1 MDDAI
6 AAPPRSELEPAHVHH
21 VGRIVSLRPSSS
33 ASTAGPDARARP
45 RPPGRPDVDC
55 PFGRVVGILAGQISW
70 SRRVSAPAGALRATV
85 LSLVLAAVGATV
97 AALVQAT
104 VLPFAAEGGGG
115 LDLVLVIAIV
125 WTMALGLEGGLV
137 WAFLGGLVIDVL
149 LMRPLGLTA
158 FIDLLAVGAA
168 WVVARLVTRALY
180 PVIVGTTAALAFVAV
195 PLSVALYQALR
206 DVPPGV
212 DPFAGVVG
220 STIAAAVTAAI
231 LAPPALAVARAR
243 RRDETERVDW

>member
-1 MDDAI
+1 M
-6 AAPPRSELEPAHVHH
+6 
-21 VGRIVSLRPSSS
+21 
-33 ASTAGPDARARP
+33 
-45 RPPGRPDVDC
+45 
-55 PFGRVVGILAGQISW
+55 
-70 SRRVSAPAGALRATV
+70 
-85 LSLVLAAVGATV
+85 SLVLAAVGATV

-104 VLPFAAEGGGG
+104 VLPFAAAGGGG
-115 LDLVLVIAIV
+115 LDLVLVIAVV

-168 WVVARLVTRALY
+168 WVVARIATRAVY
-180 PVIVGTTAALAFVAV
+180 PVIVATATVTAAVAV
-195 PLSVALYQALR
+195 PASVVLYQALR

-212 DPFAGVVG
+212 DPFAGIVG
-220 STIAAAVTAAI
+220 SAIAAAVVAAV

-243 RRDETERVDW
+243 QREETERVDW